1 MDVCWGRFESLPGGD
16 HYPRWLSLPLPKGPL
31 QMARLVGVWGSQ
43 RGFMQIK
50 ERERVR
56 GWGRGETG
64 GERSK
69 CGEKKAFVKLK
80 GRAPSDGVG
89 QGKRVTGR
97 SNW

>member
-1 MDVCWGRFESLPGGD
+1 
-16 HYPRWLSLPLPKGPL
+16 
-31 QMARLVGVWGSQ
+31 MARLVEVWGSE

-50 ERERVR
+50 EGENERL
-56 GWGRGETG
+56 GEGRDWRRKKQTW
-64 GERSK
+64 R
-69 CGEKKAFVKLK
+69 KKAFVELK